1 MKRALFSLLLTS
13 FTLIGL
19 SCAPAPSKVP
29 ELSKAD
35 PLPAGSK
42 DPNVKPT
49 EKVVLNLN
57 TTKGKIVIHLYPEW
71 SPLGVAR
78 VQELVKT
85 GFYNDIA
92 FFRVVPNFVVQFGM
106 SGDPA
111 LHAKWS
117 ENNIKD
123 EPLKTSNRR
132 GYVTFA
138 KGGPDSR
145 STQLFINLKDN
156 PQLDTMGGF
165 PPIGEVVEGFDVVK
179 KINAEYE
186 ESPDQGQIRLFGN
199 EYLKKNFR
207 NLDYIQTAEIE

>member
-1 MKRALFSLLLTS
+1 MKRALFSLLVTS
-13 FTLIGL
+13 FLLAGL
-19 SCAPAPSKVP
+19 SCAPTPSKVP

-35 PLPAGSK
+35 PQPATTD
-42 DPNVKPT
+42 DPNVKPA
-49 EKVVLNLN
+49 EKVVLNLH

-92 FFRVVPNFVVQFGM
+92 FFRVVPSFVIQFGM
-106 SGDPA
+106 NGDPA

-117 ENNIKD
+117 ENNIPD
-123 EPLKTSNRR
+123 EPLKASNRR

-138 KGGPDSR
+138 KGGPNSR
-145 STQLFINLKDN
+145 STQLFINLNNN
-156 PQLDTMGGF
+156 PNLDDMGGF

-179 KINAEYE
+179 KINAEYRE
-186 ESPDQGQIRLFGN
+186 KPDQGQIRLYGN
-199 EYLKKNFR
+199 EYLKKNFP
-207 NLDYIQTAEIE
+207 NLDYIKSAEIE